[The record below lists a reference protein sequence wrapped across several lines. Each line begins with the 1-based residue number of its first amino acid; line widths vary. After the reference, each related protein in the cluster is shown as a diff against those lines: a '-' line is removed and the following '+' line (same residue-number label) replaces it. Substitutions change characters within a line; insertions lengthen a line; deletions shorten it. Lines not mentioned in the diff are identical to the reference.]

1 MADST
6 HAASGSHHVMLT
18 PPYAAIN
25 EKAMSGHS
33 AEQLSFLLHSL
44 YGMDHYPDYLLKWQP
59 PELQRLRDS
68 LTQQVARV
76 DAALAAVSVRQER
89 LLSYAP
95 LAPRLTRQDVL
106 SWINPLLLNV
116 AEAPLDRRLP
126 LLLHQLRDELGDGSV
141 WTFDL
146 LTPHGDSQLAAHD
159 VQRAC
164 GH

>member
-6 HAASGSHHVMLT
+6 HAAAGSQHVMLA
-18 PPYAAIN
+18 PPHAAIN
-25 EKAMSGHS
+25 EKAMSGHP
-33 AEQLSFLLHSL
+33 AEHLSFLLHSL

-76 DAALAAVSVRQER
+76 DAALAAVSLRQQR
-89 LLSYAP
+89 LLSYTP

-106 SWINPLLLNV
+106 SWINPLLLNL
-116 AEAPLDRRLP
+116 AEAPRDRLLP
-126 LLLHQLRDELGDGSV
+126 LLLPLARDELGDGSV

-146 LTPHGDSQLAAHD
+146 FTADGDA
-159 VQRAC
+159 
-164 GH
+164 